1 MDRSRIG
8 LMVNGQ
14 FPLSRRIWAARA
26 AEAAGLHSVWTSDG
40 AGDSLVTLTA
50 FALHTSRIRIGTG
63 VLVWNRPAPIAAIAA
78 AQIQQESGGRL
89 ILGLGAG
96 PKEWNER
103 WWDIPFDRP
112 VARMREYVRA
122 LQGIWASDPNLPYSF
137 AGEQIWI
144 DGLVRA
150 FQRTGASTATP
161 PPIWLGATG
170 PQMSALAGKVAHGVL
185 LNPTL
190 SRRHLEEVAIP
201 AVLAGAEGRREE
213 VTLAALVTC
222 APDDDDERALRAA
235 ASGIVAQLGRG
246 YFMDS
251 WRLDGFGDAIDEA
264 AARAAAGDTAGAF
277 AEIPPDL
284 VRLVAAAGTPE
295 ACARR
300 IEELLRVLDV
310 VVLVPPTFMA
320 DEAEWARRAESVLA
334 LASAAG

>member
-1 MDRSRIG
+1 
-8 LMVNGQ
+8 
-14 FPLSRRIWAARA
+14 
-26 AEAAGLHSVWTSDG
+26 
-40 AGDSLVTLTA
+40 
-50 FALHTSRIRIGTG
+50 
-63 VLVWNRPAPIAAIAA
+63 
-78 AQIQQESGGRL
+78 
-89 ILGLGAG
+89 
-96 PKEWNER
+96 
-103 WWDIPFDRP
+103 
-112 VARMREYVRA
+112 
-122 LQGIWASDPNLPYSF
+122 
-137 AGEQIWI
+137 
-144 DGLVRA
+144 
-150 FQRTGASTATP
+150 
-161 PPIWLGATG
+161 
-170 PQMSALAGKVAHGVL
+170 MSALAGKVAHGVL